1 MKTRYEHN
9 AVVISHAPGGNYR
22 QDYAALPGNYGT
34 STYFQRLDI
43 RSIYRLVEENLSKLD
58 ACTGFIRHLQ
68 GKMILLK
75 PNLVTVYSQMGL
87 TERDYPETTDPRVLD
102 ALVAFL
108 KRYSRQ
114 IIIAESSGRGVPTRG
129 SFRVA
134 GLDRLARHHQVGLIA
149 LEEEPVARYI
159 VPQAS
164 VQKEIIIPKV
174 FEAVLRG
181 EAFFI
186 SAPKLKTNLYTEVT
200 LGFKNAMGLLPY
212 NLRQRHHHFA
222 LDEKIV
228 DILHFI
234 QPDLTV
240 IDGLVGGEGN
250 CPAPVDPVDSRVI
263 ISGTNCLET
272 DRVAA
277 RMMGFNPDR
286 IRLFQAADL
295 AGFGDPDIE
304 VVGDQ
309 KVTQYRP
316 ADPSL
321 FSPAFRSQFPN
332 VLVLTGRSLPHSLK
346 LTQQDQ
352 YPAEVAHHMAMECRG
367 GCLASTRFGFEMIFR
382 EGLQQDFNLTVI
394 IGDGALV
401 DGRRIYLD
409 FNGKIYTIEDIAS
422 LPGKKLA
429 VGSCTKH
436 LAQFVD
442 RHIDGC
448 MPFPNQPHVALH
460 QLTGTHC
467 RVVSFR
473 NHHLLPL
480 LIATI
485 RLCEKRKRHYRAGI
499 RLDCALS
506 REYGPSDTRPLTA
519 EEANQAVIPWAL
531 PPIEPEEIK
540 ALCASENR
548 AMLATFF
555 G

>member
-1 MKTRYEHN
+1 MKTRYAHN
-9 AVVISHAPGGNYR
+9 AVVISHAPGIDYR
-22 QDYAALPGNYGT
+22 QDYAALPRNYG
-34 STYFQRLDI
+34 SPAYFQRPDI
-43 RSIYRLVEENLSKLD
+43 RSIYRLVEENLSQLD
-58 ACTGFIRHLQ
+58 ACTGLIHHLQ
-68 GKMILLK
+68 GKMVLLK
-75 PNLVTVYSQMGL
+75 PNLVTVYSRMGL
-87 TERDYPETTDPRVLD
+87 TQRDYPETTDPRVLD

-108 KRYSRQ
+108 KRYTRQ

-149 LEEEPVARYI
+149 LEAEPMARYI
-159 VPQAS
+159 VPKAS

-186 SAPKLKTNLYTEVT
+186 SVPKLKTNLYTEVT

-222 LDEKIV
+222 LDDKLV
-228 DILHFI
+228 DILHLI

-286 IRLFQAADL
+286 IRLFQAADR
-295 AGFGDPDIE
+295 AGFGEPNIE

-309 KVTQYRP
+309 KVTHFRP

-321 FSPAFRSQFPN
+321 FSPAFRSEFPN
-332 VLVLTGRSLPHSLK
+332 VLVLAGRSLPHSLK

-352 YPAEVAHHMAMECRG
+352 YPAEVAHQMAMECRG

-382 EGLQQDFNLTVI
+382 EGLQRDFNLVVI

-401 DGRRIYLD
+401 DSRRIYLD
-409 FNGKIYTIEDIAS
+409 ASGTIYTTADIAA

-429 VGSCTKH
+429 VGSCTQH
-436 LAQFVD
+436 LARIVD

-480 LIATI
+480 LIDTI
-485 RLCEKRKRHYRAGI
+485 RLCERRKRLYRAGI

-506 REYGPSDTRPLTA
+506 RDYGPADTRPLTA
-519 EEANQAVIPWAL
+519 EEADQAVIPWEL
-531 PPIEPEEIK
+531 PPIKPEEIR
-540 ALCASENR
+540 ALCARENR
-548 AMLATFF
+548 AMLATFL